1 MGLQSKVTS
10 RKSHIGE
17 HDPRAH
23 ALNHGTALCPVVPS
37 HSPVVLRYLHKHWR
51 SLAGSLTT
59 ALHPERAVFHHNHQ
73 KHALSTHQRVQ
84 RMRGQKNGSR
94 RLQQESFPWRVSLSV
109 FLSLCGIC
117 QGIVTPFRFSP
128 SSYSLTHRHQWAWI
142 LNLRFPAA

>member
-1 MGLQSKVTS
+1 MGLQSEVSS

-17 HDPRAH
+17 HDPRAR
-23 ALNHGTALCPVVPS
+23 APNRGAVLCPILPS
-37 HSPVVLRYLHKHWR
+37 HVPVGLRSLHKHWR

-73 KHALSTHQRVQ
+73 KHALSTYQRVQ

-94 RLQQESFPWRVSLSV
+94 GSRRESFPGASRYPCA
-109 FLSLCGIC
+109 SLCGVG

-128 SSYSLTHRHQWAWI
+128 SSYSLTHRT
-142 LNLRFPAA
+142 NGPGF